1 MVSRSEDRTTI
12 GKSAAMSWRRRGRER
27 MRDVQVGIDTDGGI
41 ALALERRVE
50 PPVGVEGLCVF
61 AKYVFFSEFTE
72 VARQKRYQHMM
83 PMVLPWGCR
92 NRGNSP
98 VVRTH

>member
-1 MVSRSEDRTTI
+1 
-12 GKSAAMSWRRRGRER
+12 

-72 VARQKRYQHMM
+72 VARQKR
-83 PMVLPWGCR
+83 
-92 NRGNSP
+92 
-98 VVRTH
+98 T